1 MRDRDPQQQF
11 ASLEAS
17 ELFCPRCRRAT
28 PARKHLLLVLPDGN
42 RYEYRC
48 SQCATPVGDASDND
62 AREFARSSPG
72 RLR

>member
-1 MRDRDPQQQF
+1 MRQQQPQDQF
-11 ASLEAS
+11 SSLEAA
-17 ELFCPRCRRAT
+17 ELFCPRCGRAT

-48 SQCATPVGDASDND
+48 SRCATPVGDASDND
-62 AREFARSSPG
+62 AGEFARSTPG